1 VIDVDTAQQSEP
13 NENAYGVMCRVQG
26 TVGQKQAIDP
36 ALAAILTD
44 STAEP
49 TVEAAQASAEALAT
63 AEGTAEAT
71 QASAA
76 TTEATTET
84 ALTQPLLTATPP
96 PTLAPVPDGNGYLF
110 LIQGGGQFAIMRATG
125 RNLKP
130 LIDWTAS
137 DAIKQGVAENHLRA
151 VCDGTYLAFYINDT
165 FVGDATDDT
174 YNSGQVG
181 LAASSANRA
190 GTRITYDNLTIANAL
205 AK

>member
-49 TVEAAQASAEALAT
+49 TVEALATAEATAESTAQASAT
-63 AEGTAEAT
+63 A
-71 QASAA
+71 
-76 TTEATTET
+76 EATTET
-84 ALTQPLLTATPP
+84 ALTLPLLTATPP

-110 LIQGGGQFAIMRATG
+110 LIQGGGLFSIMRATG

-130 LIDWTAS
+130 LVDWTAS
-137 DAIKQGVAENHLRA
+137 DAIKQGVANNHLRA
-151 VCDGTYLAFYINDT
+151 ICDGTYLAFYINDT
-165 FVGDATDDT
+165 FVGDATDDS

-190 GTRITYDNLTIANAL
+190 GTRISFDNLSIANVV